1 MAQCRVS
8 VVMPVFNGEQ
18 YLEEAILSIIKQS
31 FNDWEFIV
39 VIEHGSSQESIDICE
54 KYARIDNRIILIK
67 NEKRLRIAESLNVG
81 IRRAKG
87 EYIIRMDADDIS
99 MPDRIDALVRYMDN
113 HKDVDICGTKV
124 KMIGDNVWDWKVE
137 TNPKLLKCASLFST
151 PFVHP
156 TVIMRKQKLTENSL
170 EYNESFYYT
179 EDFEFFEKG
188 SHYLKYSNIDYDGYY
203 TYRFFSG
210 NATNVGGSKGI
221 HNEELVVRKSMLR
234 YGIELTDKELK
245 LLTGAAYPVAFNS
258 DEAIE
263 DLKQLDLILKRILL
277 NDALRDE
284 FGINDLFFTLHK
296 RWDEAYKKNE
306 YNENVKYD
314 EKFHAAYRRGL
325 FYHDNWPNARLKS
338 CYDVPVI
345 TVLIPTYNSEDY
357 ILDTI
362 YSVVQQDY
370 QNFEVLIVN
379 EFGSNDNTVK
389 YIELFEDPRIKIVQ
403 NATKLGL
410 AESLNRG
417 IREARGEYIARVDAD
432 DVYPNNRFSRQLAYL
447 DVHKDVSVCGS
458 YQRYFGKDDRVH
470 MPPCDPEEMKASLLF
485 KCDVCHST
493 ILFRKKDFLD
503 NNLFYDPN
511 YLSEDYELWT
521 RASQKLKFATIPEIL
536 GEYRWDGNNIT
547 QAKMDRLDEE
557 AKAIVARNLKENLD
571 INISEAELILLS
583 GWENPFYG
591 DDEYAKHLRNKEK
604 ELLQRILDQN
614 SRLNTYEEGPLRKII
629 DERMRWA
636 GISAEDNRHQQV
648 MVSCEEKKEKIC
660 ATTSNESAEYVPR
673 VIEKSIAVPSDSL
686 FKKIVKKPL
695 RPFYRIIRRHLE
707 DRLILLENESLEQ
720 KEELLRLNDRM
731 DSINGAIEYNQV
743 KIEKLIGSTIDN
755 KIDRILTEMQ
765 QSNAIAAVN
774 GLNDIVNSKFE
785 ENKSLVNRL
794 NDLVSSKF
802 EENKS
807 LVNELNEENTK
818 VFKSDIKNF
827 YESQNKIIISLMKDS
842 QNWIDKCINEYK
854 DNTNKR
860 FDDSNN
866 RIKDL
871 SHAMDT
877 RIWKAE
883 NYLKFENQYI
893 QFLVNGITSLRRD
906 EKKAILLGTPYHSNL
921 GDHAQTYCIRK
932 WLSVYYPDY
941 RIVEIDSPYNDHVDM
956 HPYYELLKEKLT
968 KEDRIFIQS
977 GCHLTDLFENELEVV
992 MSAVDV
998 FKEFPIISF
1007 PQTVYFTDDKRAAEV
1022 ANKLLTN
1029 NNLLLMTRGSAS
1041 DECAKSLGIPN
1052 TYKAPDVVS
1061 MLIGTMNLDYSD
1073 SDRTGFLVCK
1083 RTEDREHKFVLKDI
1097 EEQLTRIKAFVG
1109 DYIIEDTTLDCNYE
1123 EMKWNREYY
1132 IYRVISEMAKRK
1144 LVITDRM
1151 HGLIFSLA
1159 ASTPVIV
1166 LGTSTPKV
1174 KSAAKWYQDEREFRG
1189 YVYTCDDVNDLESIV
1204 DKLLSYSDQ
1213 RRKLSNSFCTR
1224 YYGNLKERI
1233 ETFVANE
1240 S

>member
-99 MPDRIDALVRYMDN
+99 MPGRIDALVRYMDN
-113 HKDVDICGTKV
+113 HNDVDICGTKV

-137 TNPKLLKCASLFST
+137 TDPKLLKCASLFST

-156 TVIMRKQKLTENSL
+156 TIIMRKQKLTENSL

-179 EDFEFFEKG
+179 EDFEFFEKC

-203 TYRFFSG
+203 TYRFYSG
-210 NATNVGGSKGI
+210 NATNVGGSNGV
-221 HNEELVVRKSMLR
+221 HNEELVVRNSMLR

-245 LLTGAAYPVAFNS
+245 LLTGAAYRVASNS

-263 DLKQLDLILKRILL
+263 DLKRLDLILKRILL
-277 NDALRDE
+277 NDELRDE
-284 FGINDLFFTLHK
+284 FGINVLFYTLHK

-314 EKFHAAYRRGL
+314 ERFHAAYRRGL
-325 FYHDNWPNARLKS
+325 FYHDNWPNPRLKS
-338 CYDVPVI
+338 YCDVPVI
-345 TVLIPTYNSEDY
+345 SVLIPTYNSEDY

-389 YIELFEDPRIKIVQ
+389 CIELFADPRIKVIQ

-432 DVYPNNRFSRQLAYL
+432 DIYPYNRFSRQLAYL
-447 DVHKDVSVCGS
+447 DEHKDVSVCGS

-470 MPPCDPEEMKASLLF
+470 MPPCKPEEMKASLLF

-493 ILFRKKDFLD
+493 ILLRKKDFLD

-521 RASQKLKFATIPEIL
+521 RASKKLKFATIPEIL

-547 QAKMDRLDEE
+547 KAKMDCLDKE
-557 AKAIVARNLKENLD
+557 AKAIVARSLKENLD
-571 INISEAELILLS
+571 IDISEAELILLS

-591 DDEYAKHLRNKEK
+591 DDEYTNHLRNKEK

-614 SRLNTYEEGPLRKII
+614 SRFNTYEEGPLRKVI

-636 GISAEDNRHQQV
+636 GISAEDNRHQQET
-648 MVSCEEKKEKIC
+648 MSCEEKYVP
-660 ATTSNESAEYVPR
+660 TSNESAENASR
-673 VIEKSIAVPSDSL
+673 VIEKTVAIPSDSL

-707 DRLILLENESLEQ
+707 DRLIILENESHEQ
-720 KEELLRLNDRM
+720 KEELVRVNDRLA
-731 DSINGAIEYNQV
+731 SIDGAIEYNQG
-743 KIEKLIGSTIDN
+743 KIENLIGSTIDH
-755 KIDRILTEMQ
+755 KIDCILTEMQ
-765 QSNAIAAVN
+765 KFNAIPPVN
-774 GLNDIVNSKFE
+774 ELNDVVMRKFE

-794 NDLVSSKF
+794 N
-802 EENKS
+802 EEN
-807 LVNELNEENTK
+807 VK
-818 VFKSDIKNF
+818 VFTSVIQKYHECQNEFVKN
-827 YESQNKIIISLMKDS
+827 LMDDS
-842 QNWIDKCINEYK
+842 HSWIDRCINEDK

-871 SHAMDT
+871 SDAMDT
-877 RIWKAE
+877 RIWEAE
-883 NYLKFENQYI
+883 TYLKSENQYI
-893 QFLVNGITSLRRD
+893 QFLVNGITSLQRE

-932 WLSVYYPDY
+932 WLSVNYPDY

-968 KEDRIFIQS
+968 KVDRIFIQS
-977 GCHLTDLFENELEVV
+977 GCHLTDLFENELEVI

-1022 ANKLLTN
+1022 ANKLITN

-1052 TYKAPDVVS
+1052 TYKAPDAVS
-1061 MLIGTMNLDYSD
+1061 MLIGTMNLNYSD
-1073 SDRTGFLVCK
+1073 SGRSGFLVCK
-1083 RTEDREHKFVLKDI
+1083 RTEDLEHKYVLKDLN
-1097 EEQLTRIKAFVG
+1097 ESLTKIKTFVG

-1123 EMKWNREYY
+1123 EIKWNREYY
-1132 IYRVISEMAKRK
+1132 IRRIISQMAQRK
-1144 LVITDRM
+1144 FVITDRM
-1151 HGLIFSLA
+1151 HGLIFSLV

-1166 LGTSTPKV
+1166 MATSTPKV
-1174 KSAAKWYQDEREFRG
+1174 RSAAKWYQDEREFRG
-1189 YVYTCDDVNDLESIV
+1189 YVYMCDDVNDLESIV
-1204 DKLLSYSDQ
+1204 EKVLSDSDQ
-1213 RRKLSNSFCTR
+1213 RKKLSNSFSVR
-1224 YYGNLKERI
+1224 YYGDLKERI